1 MKFCLNGRDMAT
13 KINII
18 RREQVDKVLEVERGD
33 EGEITAVGRMVFT
46 DVEEGWMGRCRPIG
60 TPFEDDVRMRMKKIS
75 MKRLD
80 GGMVEVTE
88 YYELPRNANFELGGV
103 EEAEYDVD
111 YSCMEQPLLTHPLFK
126 NLPEEEQDALMAV
139 AGGATPKDTF
149 SDDGKVIQD
158 AIKSEAGKKALE
170 KLRKGMISFLSP
182 GGTFSV
188 TQTQGSISLAGVG
201 KKGSPAAG
209 APAVP
214 SGCNWLFYGIRG
226 RKTGGNGQ
234 WRVTRT
240 WMVSGQ
246 GGWDTDV
253 Y

>member
-1 MKFCLNGRDMAT
+1 MKFSRKGREMREF
-13 KINII
+13 NIQK
-18 RREQVDKVLEVERGD
+18 REQVENTLDVSRGD
-33 EGEITAVGRMVFT
+33 EGEVSAVGVEVYE
-46 DVEEGWMGRCRPIG
+46 DKEEGWVSRCPRIG
-60 TPFEDDVRMRMKKIS
+60 SVYKDDTRMLLKKVNK
-75 MKRLD
+75 KRLA
-80 GGMVEVTE
+80 GGLVQVTLT
-88 YYELPRNANFELGGV
+88 YELPRNASSELGGV

-149 SDDGKVIQD
+149 GDDGKVIQD
-158 AIKSEAGKKALE
+158 AIKSDAGKKALE

-234 WRVTRT
+234 WRVTKT